1 MFGLIV
7 FALIVMLMI
16 AAFGLPYP
24 QSWANRWDGGR

>member
-7 FALIVMLMI
+7 FAAIVVLMI
-16 AAFGLPYP
+16 AAFGLPYG